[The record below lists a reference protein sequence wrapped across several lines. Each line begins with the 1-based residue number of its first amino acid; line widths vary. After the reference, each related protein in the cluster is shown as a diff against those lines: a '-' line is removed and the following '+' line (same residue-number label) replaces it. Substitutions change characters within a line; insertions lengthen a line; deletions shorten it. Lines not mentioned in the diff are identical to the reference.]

1 MIYTGK
7 EISQRFFDTF
17 LQHVEILEKA
27 GICKVDFQ
35 PLSYRGTLF

>member
-17 LQHVEILEKA
+17 PQHVEILEKA